1 MFKSLINY
9 QASHFQFIPNFNR
22 LQATL
27 MSQEDYMTVLEV
39 LMCVDQNIITLK
51 QATLRL
57 LTLAAD
63 MDPFKANM
71 IEGIADL

>member
-1 MFKSLINY
+1 
-9 QASHFQFIPNFNR
+9 
-22 LQATL
+22 

-57 LTLAAD
+57 LALAAD
-63 MDPFKANM
+63 MDPFKANV